1 MNRVALIAEREFA
14 DSIRSKR
21 FFLALAVFFALFAI
35 NLAFLSMAASVT
47 RLSLS
52 DLFLHNI
59 MNTVSFLAAILGIA
73 LGFSAISGERE
84 RGTLKLVLTRPVTR
98 DQVLAGKTLGALAV
112 MLLAVELGYLLLL
125 GIGAAAYNMQLSLDA
140 ALRGAL
146 ATLFIVVYGMVFY
159 AASLL
164 FSSLASKSSQSMV
177 AAIAF
182 WLILV
187 FILPVAASVVAIS
200 MAGPPPA
207 GGGDMEYWQKV
218 QRITQSLLGFTPDYS
233 LGNVVNALLGSPV
246 GVVSVSAG
254 SGNQTV
260 TLTPTGGGAKP
271 IPEALAGSLP
281 SIATL
286 LAWLATLYGMAYVA
300 FALRKDEK

>member
-146 ATLFIVVYGMVFY
+146 ATLFIVVYGMIFY

-177 AAIAF
+177 TAIAF

-207 GGGDMEYWQKV
+207 GSSDIEYWQKV
-218 QRITQSLLGFTPDYS
+218 QRITQSLLGFTPDYN
-233 LGNVVNALLGSPV
+233 LGNIVNALLGSPAR
-246 GVVSVSAG
+246 VVSVSAG

-260 TLTPTGGGAKP
+260 TLTPTGEGAKP

-281 SIATL
+281 SIAIL
-286 LAWLATLYGMAYVA
+286 LAWLTTLYGTAYVA

>member
-21 FFLALAVFFALFAI
+21 FFFTLAAFFALFAV
-35 NLAFLSMAASVT
+35 NLAFLSTAAAVAK
-47 RLSLS
+47 LSIS
-52 DLFLHNI
+52 DLFLHNV
-59 MNTVSFLAAILGIA
+59 MNTVSFLAGILGIA

-84 RGTLKLVLTRPVTR
+84 RGTLKLVLARPVTR

-125 GIGAAAYNMQLSLDA
+125 GIGAAAYNMEVTLDTA
-140 ALRGAL
+140 IRGGL
-146 ATLFIVVYGMVFY
+146 ASLFIVVYGMVFY

-177 AAIAF
+177 ASIAF
-182 WLILV
+182 WLLIV
-187 FILPVAASVVAIS
+187 FILPVAASIAAIT

-207 GGGDMEYWQKV
+207 GGGGIEYWQKV
-218 QRITQSLLGFTPDYS
+218 QRISHSLLGFTPEYS
-233 LGNVVNALLGSPV
+233 LGSIVNALLGSPV
-246 GVVSVSAG
+246 GRVYIEVK
-254 SGNQTV
+254 GNQS
-260 TLTPTGGGAKP
+260 LTMTPIGGGAKP
-271 IPEALAGSLP
+271 IPEALASTLP
-281 SIATL
+281 SVATL
-286 LAWLATLYGMAYVA
+286 LSWLALLYGSAYVA